1 MSISL
6 NDHENRITAL
16 EKRGLIRRVLF
27 DAREVKK
34 QIFYDTVT
42 LKDNVF
48 NYDFICVVSGDYIT
62 DKDALE
68 DTAYTM
74 VDVNMLK
81 SSIASGISCI
91 NVDVNTA
98 QGMYLSDTSLES
110 FNLKINE
117 NRACMQG
124 YWLNVTVN
132 GTYSMPKNNVYSGVC
147 AIIGYKWGGGYKLRN
162 FAEKITSLYQNILKT
177 ISLTILGGEVI

>member
-6 NDHENRITAL
+6 NNHETRISAL

-27 DAREVKK
+27 DAREVKT
-34 QIFYDTVT
+34 QIYYDVVT
-42 LKDNVF
+42 LKDNAF
-48 NYDFICVVSGDYIT
+48 NYDFLCVVSGDWIPA
-62 DKDALE
+62 KDALE

-81 SSIASGISCI
+81 SSIDSGISCV
-91 NVDVNTA
+91 NTDVNTA
-98 QGMYLSDTSLES
+98 QGLYQLDTSLEA
-110 FNLKINE
+110 FNLRINE

-124 YWLNVTVN
+124 YWLNVSPGGVKT
-132 GTYSMPKNNVYSGVC
+132 MPKNNVYTGVC

-162 FAEKITSLYQNILKT
+162 FIKKITNLYQNILKT
-177 ISLTILGGEVI
+177 ISLTILGGEAI

>member
-6 NDHENRITAL
+6 NNHENRITAL

-34 QIFYDTVT
+34 QTYYDTVT

-48 NYDFICVVSGDYIT
+48 NYDFICVVSGDYIP
-62 DKDALE
+62 DKDVLE

-81 SSIASGISCI
+81 SSIDSGISCT

-98 QGMYLSDTSLES
+98 QGMYQTGTSLES
-110 FNLKINE
+110 FNLRINE

-124 YWLNVTVN
+124 YWLNVSAS
-132 GTYSMPKNNVYSGVC
+132 GTKTMPKNDVYTGVC
-147 AIIGYKWGGGYKLRN
+147 AIIGYKWGGGHKLRN

-177 ISLTILGGEVI
+177 ISLAILGGEVI

>member
-6 NDHENRITAL
+6 NNHETRIVAL
-16 EKRGLIRRVLF
+16 EKRGLTRRVLF
-27 DAREVKK
+27 DVRESKTLI
-34 QIFYDTVT
+34 QYDTVT
-42 LKDNVF
+42 LKDNAF
-48 NYDFICVVSGDYIT
+48 NYDFICVVSGDYIPA
-62 DKDALE
+62 KDSVE

-81 SSIASGISCI
+81 SSIDSGISCT

-98 QGMYLSDTSLES
+98 QGMYQTETSLES
-110 FNLKINE
+110 FNLRINE

-124 YWLNVTVN
+124 YWLNVTVS
-132 GTYSMPKNNVYSGVC
+132 GTKTMSKTNVWVGVC

-162 FAEKITSLYQNILKT
+162 FITKITSLYQNILKT